1 MELSQCW
8 GQKWHQGDLVMSIQR
23 KLICREETRNRD
35 RKKRDQETDIPGSLL
50 GAF

>member
-1 MELSQCW
+1 MGPEVAPGRLGYVNSE
-8 GQKWHQGDLVMSIQR
+8 KP
-23 KLICREETRNRD
+23 ICREETRNRD